1 MRVSL
6 QTRTNHSG
14 KKKKNKRR
22 DSRKPLAPLLCL
34 FLDFVAFAR
43 DVLLDLFEIEMRD
56 LGVVAIDDLGEL
68 FECRPFGLDVHEVD
82 EGELEPDPDGVDD
95 VQFPGVVEAE
105 RLEGD
110 RVGVLVE
117 QQRDLDRDVE
127 DHEAL
132 GAQLVRE
139 DLDGVA
145 HQETRPRDR
154 VEDLE
159 EPDEDDEGLVG
170 SRRPVL
176 AVQP

>member
-1 MRVSL
+1 MCTSL
-6 QTRTNHSG
+6 YIYTLTLPAFETWTPAKCGFHYKREQTIPGG
-14 KKKKNKRR
+14 KKKKKT
-22 DSRKPLAPLLCL
+22 SAATLASPLLCL
-34 FLDFVAFAR
+34 FLDFMAFAR

-132 GAQLVRE
+132 GA
-139 DLDGVA
+139 
-145 HQETRPRDR
+145 
-154 VEDLE
+154 
-159 EPDEDDEGLVG
+159 
-170 SRRPVL
+170 
-176 AVQP
+176 